1 MKLAL
6 AYIASQI
13 AIIVGLAITKPVIV
27 FVAILLG
34 AAIYGSFIMFCKYVV
49 GSRRTP
55 DDQPQS

>member
-6 AYIASQI
+6 AYIAIQI

-27 FVAILLG
+27 FVAIILG
-34 AAIYGSFIMFCKYVV
+34 AAIYGSFILFCKYVV

-55 DDQPQS
+55 DDPSQP

>member
-1 MKLAL
+1 MKLVV
-6 AYIASQI
+6 AYIAVQI
-13 AIIVGLAITKPVIV
+13 AIIIGLAITKPVIV

-55 DDQPQS
+55 DGQSQS